1 MVSKPKFIELFSL
14 NVEGNAVMHQVFK
27 FWISLSIPDRDIY
40 SDIYSYSKLEGVRN
54 CAEFSLFFAAKIF
67 GGGRTQNFWTSICKL
82 NMNVAKCRGDWPTDI
97 RDLIM
102 KKRIKNC

>member
-40 SDIYSYSKLEGVRN
+40 SDIYSYSKLEWVRN

-67 GGGRTQNFWTSICKL
+67 GGAGPKIFGPAFVNWTCFWMWQSVAEIGRRT
-82 NMNVAKCRGDWPTDI
+82 
-97 RDLIM
+97 
-102 KKRIKNC
+102 